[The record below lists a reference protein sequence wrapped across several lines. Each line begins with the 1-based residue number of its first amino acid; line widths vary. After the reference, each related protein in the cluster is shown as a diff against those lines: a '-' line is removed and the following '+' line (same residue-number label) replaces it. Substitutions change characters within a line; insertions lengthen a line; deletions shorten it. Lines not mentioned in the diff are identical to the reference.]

1 MAYLVMECGSS
12 ARGDTNSNSDRDIVC
27 IWRDEFPH
35 LESINTAYGQVMF
48 YSASAIHRMRQK
60 GSLFLVHL
68 DIDGVWLEGDTS
80 LLDEIRGFRPYPDLV
95 KQTQQAA
102 ISFIREIAWF
112 PQGHEGFLWLL
123 DSLYVALRNCV
134 YCANAIRGRYVFGF
148 ADALEVFGLSQ
159 ADVSAMLLVR
169 EGKYSY
175 RKSCD
180 SANTLPALEEVERV
194 CNTITNH
201 KVKFA
206 RGGLTNWHKAW
217 KFDYWD
223 ERLIERAI
231 LNNEHHSSEFMIK
244 MRHHNY
250 FKNALKR
257 DMICIVDDHSK

>member
-27 IWRDEFPH
+27 VWRDEFPH
-35 LESINTAYGQVMF
+35 LESINATYGQVMF
-48 YSASAIHRMRQK
+48 YSANAIHRMKQK

-68 DIDGVWLEGDTS
+68 DIDGVRLEGDSS
-80 LLDEIRGFRPYPDLV
+80 LLDEIRGFRPSPDLI

-102 ISFIREIAWF
+102 ISFVKEIAWF
-112 PQGHEGFLWLL
+112 PLGHEGYLWLL
-123 DSLYVALRNCV
+123 DSLYVALRNCI
-134 YCANAIRGRYVFGF
+134 YCANAIRGRYAFGLVE
-148 ADALEVFGLSQ
+148 AMKEFGLSR
-159 ADVSAMLLVR
+159 ADISSMLLVR

-180 SANTLPALEEVERV
+180 PAHVIPLLEEVERV
-194 CNTITNH
+194 CHAIIHH
-201 KVKFA
+201 KVTFL
-206 RGGLTNWHKAW
+206 RGGLTNWRKVW

-231 LNNEHHSSEFMIK
+231 LNNEHQSSEFMKK

-257 DMICIVDDHSK
+257 DMACIVDDHSR